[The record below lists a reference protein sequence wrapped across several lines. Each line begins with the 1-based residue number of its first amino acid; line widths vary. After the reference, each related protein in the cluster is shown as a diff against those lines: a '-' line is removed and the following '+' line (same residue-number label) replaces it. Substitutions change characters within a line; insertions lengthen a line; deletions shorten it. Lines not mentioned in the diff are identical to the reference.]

1 MLKIE
6 IDFEKITTEKEF
18 YKIFKSKIELPEY
31 FGDNLDA
38 LWDVMTAHVE
48 LPLKVRFLNFNDK
61 KLDFFVS
68 LNKYASSLAFFILG
82 IPYTKAKY
90 FF

>member
-6 IDFEKITTEKEF
+6 IDFENITTKEEF
-18 YKIFKSKIELPEY
+18 YEVFRSKIELPEY

-38 LWDVMTAHVE
+38 LWDVMTAYLE
-48 LPLKVRFLNFNDK
+48 LPLKVRFLNFNNK

-68 LNKYASSLAFFILG
+68 LKELFNDAERELNGRLSFKILS
-82 IPYTKAKY
+82 
-90 FF
+90 

>member
-1 MLKIE
+1 MKKIE
-6 IDFEKITTEKEF
+6 IDFENITTKEEF
-18 YKIFKSKIELPEY
+18 YELFKSKIELPEY

-38 LWDVMTAHVE
+38 LWDVITAYLE

-68 LNKYASSLAFFILG
+68 LKELFNDAERELNGRLSFKILS
-82 IPYTKAKY
+82 
-90 FF
+90 

>member
-18 YKIFKSKIELPEY
+18 YEIFKSKIELPEY

-68 LNKYASSLAFFILG
+68 LKELFNDAERELNGRLSFKILS
-82 IPYTKAKY
+82 
-90 FF
+90 

>member
-1 MLKIE
+1 MKKIE
-6 IDFEKITTEKEF
+6 IDFENITTKEEF
-18 YKIFKSKIELPEY
+18 YEIFKSKIELPEY

-38 LWDVMTAHVE
+38 LWDVITAYLE

-68 LNKYASSLAFFILG
+68 LKELFNYAERELKRMLSYKILN
-82 IPYTKAKY
+82 
-90 FF
+90 